1 MGTVQKGEKKPGLP
15 IVAGK
20 PYDEDDEFADAILK
34 GIEKGI
40 EQRKEREAEKQ
51 KALPKRRT
59 LPPGFRE
66 AGKPGDAWIIP
77 GGSKP

>member
-1 MGTVQKGEKKPGLP
+1 MEKETLSELKGLP

-20 PYDEDDEFADAILK
+20 PYDEDDDWCDSILK

-40 EQRKEREAEKQ
+40 AQRKAREAEAEKQ
-51 KALPKRRT
+51 PKRRA

-66 AGKPGDAWIIP
+66 VGKPGEAWIIP